1 MEEYGIL
8 TYKGRI
14 FIPNVAYLRR
24 VVIDEIHQTP
34 YSSHPRYHKTI
45 ATARKQYF
53 WPRMKKDIGVYFKV
67 HEISVGEVSASTPNK
82 FVASFSSYRIEM
94 GSRFLGFYH
103 RIANELEET

>member
-1 MEEYGIL
+1 MEEDGFLIYKNGIH
-8 TYKGRI
+8 
-14 FIPNVAYLRR
+14 IPNVAYLRR

-67 HEISVGEVSASTPNK
+67 HEMSAGE
-82 FVASFSSYRIEM
+82 
-94 GSRFLGFYH
+94 G
-103 RIANELEET
+103 